1 MLKKTI
7 GEDFLRRQAE
17 SFNLARPY
25 TREGHI
31 NDLDLQFNN
40 YIINSVTNN
49 TAQCQRLQLGA
60 SQSIE
65 SIQYM
70 AWCLTLLIMY

>member
-1 MLKKTI
+1 MKT
-7 GEDFLRRQAE
+7 EEFL
-17 SFNLARPY
+17 SVLSTNLARPY

-40 YIINSVTNN
+40 YKINSNAN